1 MNSLLELDMSF
12 DARLQQEYHE
22 QIVWISGVGQG
33 IGLAAAQR
41 FHALGAKVIGFDR
54 QFSDLSVLHRAVE
67 CDLSAPELLAQQ
79 LDKLVA
85 EGLAPYNLINVAG
98 VLELGDLEQLTLAQW
113 QHCQTVNS
121 TAVFTFLRACTPH
134 FKQQGK
140 GAVVT
145 VGSNA
150 ADTPRQQM
158 AAYCASK
165 AAVTQLTLTAGLEL
179 ANFGVRCNVIAP
191 GSTLTPMQTGMWQ
204 DEKGAQRVIDGFAAQ
219 YKLGIPL
226 QKLATAEEIADSIVF
241 VASSLSSHTT
251 LQVITLDGGATF

>member
-1 MNSLLELDMSF
+1 MLF
-12 DARLQQEYHE
+12 DTRLKEEYRDKL
-22 QIVWISGVGQG
+22 VWISGVGQG

-54 QFSDLSVLHRAVE
+54 QFGDLSALHRAVE
-67 CDLSAPELLAQQ
+67 CDLGAPEQLAQQ
-79 LDKLVA
+79 LNTLIA
-85 EGLAPYNLINVAG
+85 EGLAPYNLISVAG
-98 VLELGDLEQLTLAQW
+98 VLELGDLEQLTLEQW
-113 QHCQTVNS
+113 QHCQHVNS

-134 FKQQGK
+134 FKQQGT

-150 ADTPRQQM
+150 ANTPRQQM

-191 GSTLTPMQTGMWQ
+191 GSTLTPMQTGMWRDDQ
-204 DEKGAQRVIDGFAAQ
+204 GAQRVIDGFAAQ

-251 LQVITLDGGATF
+251 MQVLTIDGGATF